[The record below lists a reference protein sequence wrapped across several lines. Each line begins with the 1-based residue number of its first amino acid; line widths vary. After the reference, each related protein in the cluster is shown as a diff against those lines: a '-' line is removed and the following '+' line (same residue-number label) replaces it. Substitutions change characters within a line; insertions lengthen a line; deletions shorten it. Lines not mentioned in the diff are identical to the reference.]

1 MTLYIKLGEV
11 SYLPKHPTRRLLSE
25 NNIWIGLNKLNDT
38 HQVYKW
44 SDGTPTKFLNWDST
58 QPNEPKVSRRL
69 NSKYRVLDVKF
80 SMGKYEL
87 GQLSKY
93 VTGILGWLRL
103 HGLSTGDSRRDKLS
117 RLKWASFIFQALGST
132 TAAESI
138 SPNTSF
144 ARFPLPDLYSSNQN
158 FSEEMVTTL
167 SKLYISVGKISFAI
181 LHEFSNKPT
190 M

>member
-93 VTGILGWLRL
+93 VTGILG
-103 HGLSTGDSRRDKLS
+103 
-117 RLKWASFIFQALGST
+117 
-132 TAAESI
+132 
-138 SPNTSF
+138 
-144 ARFPLPDLYSSNQN
+144 
-158 FSEEMVTTL
+158 
-167 SKLYISVGKISFAI
+167 
-181 LHEFSNKPT
+181 
-190 M
+190 